1 MKGRQL
7 IGSSRYRL
15 LSRLGLGG
23 FGEVFLA
30 EGPQGLV
37 AIKAVDTGGWSPR
50 EYQVFNALMVS
61 EAAFLSTLSHPAL
74 PKLREFFAEGSRYFL
89 VMDWV
94 SGQTLEEAIE
104 TSGPFDLGEA
114 FRLLNELLAA
124 LEYLHDECR
133 PAIVFGDLK
142 PANVLRTQQGDYRL
156 VDFGLVTR
164 QGSRLTGDFAVY
176 SPPFSAPERAS
187 GKASSI
193 RQDVYSLAATVLY
206 SLTGHPPT
214 LGEVEPLLRQR
225 SLHEHF
231 EAGQRRRAEQL
242 LTVLLACL
250 EPDPEFRPVTLA
262 PLRAAWERWSNQRHA
277 PRPAQDILRGLYEHK
292 DGEMKKE
299 T

>member
-1 MKGRQL
+1 M

-37 AIKAVDTGGWSPR
+37 AIKAVDTAGWSPR

-74 PKLREFFAEGSRYFL
+74 PKLREFFAEGSCYYL

-114 FRLLNELLAA
+114 FRLLDDLLAA

-164 QGSRLTGDFAVY
+164 QGSRPTGDFAVY
-176 SPPFSAPERAS
+176 TPPFSAPERAS
-187 GKASSI
+187 GAASSLE
-193 RQDVYSLAATVLY
+193 QDVYSLAATVLY
-206 SLTGHPPT
+206 VLTGHPPR
-214 LGEVEPLLRQR
+214 LGEVEPHLRKRCLLEHLETRQQ
-225 SLHEHF
+225 E
-231 EAGQRRRAEQL
+231 RAEQL
-242 LTVLLACL
+242 LTIILACL
-250 EPDPEFRPVTLA
+250 EPDPKLRPATLA
-262 PLRAAWERWSNQRHA
+262 PLRAALERWSNQRRA
-277 PRPAQDILRGLYEHK
+277 PRPARDILRDLYEHK
-292 DGEMKKE
+292 DAEVKKE